1 MNSDAE
7 FARVNFLERYN
18 TRTTRTWFIAAVV
31 IVLATLILVGA
42 PSAAASPVVWY
53 SAHVQDAGWLDPVY
67 DGEVAGTTGQARR
80 LEALSFTDPSIV
92 AQGHVQNL
100 GWMPES
106 DTQVGTTGRS
116 LRLEAVQLSARHEGW
131 EVICQAHVQNLGW
144 LPQVGDGQTCGTTGR
159 SLRLEAVRVWMVPTG
174 TEQ

>member
-1 MNSDAE
+1 MKLRIILVSAI
-7 FARVNFLERYN
+7 VIL
-18 TRTTRTWFIAAVV
+18 AA
-31 IVLATLILVGA
+31 LTLVGA
-42 PSAAASPVVWY
+42 PYAAASPVVWY

-92 AQGHVQNL
+92 AQGHVQDI

-131 EVICQAHVQNLGW
+131 TVICQAHVQNLGW

-159 SLRLEAVRVWMVPTG
+159 SLRLEAVRIWMLPAG
-174 TEQ
+174 EER

>member
-1 MNSDAE
+1 MI
-7 FARVNFLERYN
+7 AR
-18 TRTTRTWFIAAVV
+18 TRTILAAAL
-31 IVLATLILVGA
+31 IVLAALTVVGA

-92 AQGHVQNL
+92 ARGHVQNL

-106 DTQVGTTGRS
+106 YVQVGTTGRS

-144 LPQVGDGQTCGTTGR
+144 LPQVGNGQTCGTTGR
-159 SLRLEAVRVWMVPTG
+159 SLRLEAVRVWMVQTG

>member
-1 MNSDAE
+1 MATIAGTA
-7 FARVNFLERYN
+7 AR
-18 TRTTRTWFIAAVV
+18 TRTIIIVAL
-31 IVLATLILVGA
+31 IVLSMLTLVGA
-42 PSAAASPVVWY
+42 PSAAASPAVWY

-92 AQGHVQNL
+92 ARGHVQDL

-116 LRLEAVQLSARHEGW
+116 LRLEAVRLSSRFEGW
-131 EVICQAHVQNLGW
+131 RVVCQAHVQNLGW
-144 LPQVGDGQTCGTTGR
+144 LTPVGDGEVCGTTGL
-159 SLRLEAVRVWMVPTG
+159 SLRLEAVSIWMLPAG
-174 TEQ
+174 EER

>member
-1 MNSDAE
+1 MK
-7 FARVNFLERYN
+7 L
-18 TRTTRTWFIAAVV
+18 RTILATAL
-31 IVLATLILVGA
+31 IVLATLTLVGA

-92 AQGHVQNL
+92 ARGHVQNL

-116 LRLEAVQLSARHEGW
+116 LRLEAVRLSSRFEGW
-131 EVICQAHVQNLGW
+131 RVVCQAHVQNLGW
-144 LPQVGDGQTCGTTGR
+144 LTPVGDGEVCGTTGL
-159 SLRLEAVRVWMVPTG
+159 SLRLEAVSIWMLPAG
-174 TEQ
+174 EER

>member
-1 MNSDAE
+1 MATIAGTA
-7 FARVNFLERYN
+7 AR
-18 TRTTRTWFIAAVV
+18 TRTILIVAL
-31 IVLATLILVGA
+31 IVLATLTLVGA

-159 SLRLEAVRVWMVPTG
+159 SLRLEAVRVWMVQTG

>member
-1 MNSDAE
+1 M
-7 FARVNFLERYN
+7 
-18 TRTTRTWFIAAVV
+18 
-31 IVLATLILVGA
+31 
-42 PSAAASPVVWY
+42 
-53 SAHVQDAGWLDPVY
+53 
-67 DGEVAGTTGQARR
+67 
-80 LEALSFTDPSIV
+80 
-92 AQGHVQNL
+92 QNL